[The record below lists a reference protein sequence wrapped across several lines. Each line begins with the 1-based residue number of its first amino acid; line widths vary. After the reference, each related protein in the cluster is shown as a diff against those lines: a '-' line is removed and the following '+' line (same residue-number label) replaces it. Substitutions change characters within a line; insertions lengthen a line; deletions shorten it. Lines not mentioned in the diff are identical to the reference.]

1 MKYSLY
7 LVVTLVMLGETLS
20 YYQGNDLRKPS
31 GGLKGRHRKVKRK
44 YELGSPPTLTRVG
57 SEEERKVERVRGGN
71 VKVRLKEAVY
81 VNVALPGGVVKKAK
95 ILDVVET
102 PENPQ
107 HAKSK
112 IISKGSLVKTEL
124 GLVKIT
130 SRPGQDGVLNGVLIK
145 E

>member
-1 MKYSLY
+1 M
-7 LVVTLVMLGETLS
+7 S

-31 GGLKGRHRKVKRK
+31 GGLRGRHRKVKRK

-81 VNVALPGGVVKKAK
+81 VNVALPGGVVKKVK

-112 IISKGSLVKTEL
+112 IISKGSVVKTEL

-145 E
+145 K

>member
-1 MKYSLY
+1 M
-7 LVVTLVMLGETLS
+7 S

-31 GGLKGRHRKVKRK
+31 GGLRGRHRKVKRK

-71 VKVRLKEAVY
+71 VKIRLKEAVY
-81 VNVALPGGVVKKAK
+81 VNVALPGGVVKKVK

-112 IISKGSLVKTEL
+112 IISKGSVVKTEL

-130 SRPGQDGVLNGVLIK
+130 SRPGQEGVLNGVLIK
-145 E
+145 K

>member
-1 MKYSLY
+1 
-7 LVVTLVMLGETLS
+7 MLGGILS

-31 GGLKGRHRKVKRK
+31 GGLRGRHRKVKRK

-81 VNVALPGGVVKKAK
+81 VNVALPGGVVKKVK

-112 IISKGSLVKTEL
+112 IISKGSVVKTEL

-145 E
+145 K

>member
-1 MKYSLY
+1 LKYSLY